1 MQWVQFFQFMNLI
14 SVYVESIRCVCVNKA
29 HEFQSCFKVSLNT
42 HITYV
47 TYVYKYLQI
56 KLQLKTIIHWCTSI
70 SIKINVNFAKNTSM
84 HLVIAK

>member
-1 MQWVQFFQFMNLI
+1 MGAIL
-14 SVYVESIRCVCVNKA
+14 SVYEFNFSLCREYQMCVCVCVCVNKA

-56 KLQLKTIIHWCTSI
+56 KLQLKTIIHWYI
-70 SIKINVNFAKNTSM
+70 DFNKNQR
-84 HLVIAK
+84 